1 MKKDNAN
8 TGLFE
13 IKLMKY
19 GNLAVVRKVIYEDVL
34 TLQH

>member
-8 TGLFE
+8 TGLLV

-19 GNLAVVRKVIYEDVL
+19 GNLAVVSKESFMKMC
-34 TLQH
+34 

>member
-8 TGLFE
+8 TGLLE

-19 GNLAVVRKVIYEDVL
+19 GNLTVVSKESFMKMC
-34 TLQH
+34 